1 MTKPWKKTGGWP
13 RVGKKGR
20 KSYQLGFYDHE
31 GKCRSK
37 SFHAVKAA
45 NGWIERYAEA
55 ERLGKDSLRRFI
67 LDLDAK
73 EQNVLEARTIG
84 EVIELYFALDA
95 DPQLESGLAPSTFK
109 RYRDTANVHLLGRP
123 THNPKGDVLPPNPY
137 AVALACQPAI
147 RFNEPEVPRDWR
159 EAMVK
164 AGVPKPTRTKA
175 WAVLSAALSWAAG
188 SKDVPDITTNGAIA
202 ANERTITRRRSARR
216 GGTGRAA
223 AGRRS
228 GSQVPSWA
236 LSPKAVHAI
245 RLEMLARLGT
255 GSPGDVRDPILAL
268 RDAMIVSVQ
277 HGLGCRNQEVYGC
290 RWMSMRETFA
300 EIVEVVSYGQL
311 DEWGKTEHSAQRRCS
326 IPGLTWE
333 DLLEWRAALR
343 AWGHP
348 ARDVDFVFPGDLG
361 GNYGVI
367 DERTGACHFSGSQ
380 ASKWGPKFFNA
391 AVAKVAQRDEF
402 SSIAGATPYALRRG
416 GISLRLR
423 AEDAQTV
430 AQECGTSL
438 QMLDRHYAFA
448 IDDLRRFGPRPVD
461 VELREAR
468 GVAAP
473 VPSPPEH
480 RPPEHH
486 PSEQPKQRRHLQL
499 VA

>member
-1 MTKPWKKTGGWP
+1 MTKPWKKTSGWP

-20 KSYQLGFYDHE
+20 KTYQLGFYDHE
-31 GKCRSK
+31 GRCRSK
-37 SFHAVKAA
+37 SFHTAKAA
-45 NGWIERYAEA
+45 GTWMERYAEA

-73 EQNVLEARTIG
+73 DANDVEARTIG
-84 EVIELYFALDA
+84 DVIELYFALDA
-95 DPQLESGLAPSTFK
+95 DPKLESGLAPATFE
-109 RYRDTANVHLLGRP
+109 RYRTTANVHLLGRA
-123 THNPKGDVLPPNPY
+123 TRTPKGDPLPGKPY
-137 AVALACQPAI
+137 ATALAGQPAI
-147 RFNEPEVPRDWR
+147 RFNEPDAPRAWR
-159 EAMVK
+159 EEMVR
-164 AGVPKPTRTKA
+164 AEVPKPTRTKA

-188 SKDVPDITTNGAIA
+188 SKEVPDITTNGAIA

-223 AGRRS
+223 ASRRS

-236 LSPKAVHAI
+236 LSPKAVEAI
-245 RLEMLARLGT
+245 RLQMLARLGT
-255 GSPGDVRDPILAL
+255 GSPGDERDPILAH
-268 RDAMIVSVQ
+268 RDAMILTIQ
-277 HGLGCRNQEVYGC
+277 HGLSCRNQEVYGC

-300 EIVEVVSYGQL
+300 EVVEVVSAGQL

-326 IPGLTWE
+326 IPSLMWS

-348 ARDVDFVFPGDLG
+348 ARDVDFVIPGDLG
-361 GNYGVI
+361 GTDYGVI
-367 DERTGACHFSGSQ
+367 DERTGACHFSGNQ
-380 ASKWGPKFFNA
+380 ADKWGPKFFKP
-391 AVAKVAQRDEF
+391 AVANVAARDEF

-448 IDDLRRFGPRPVD
+448 IDDLRRFGPRPFD

-468 GVAAP
+468 GID
-473 VPSPPEH
+473 PPED
-480 RPPEHH
+480 RP
-486 PSEQPKQRRHLQL
+486 RLRL